1 MRHQPILVL
10 EDEILIAIDIEASLA
25 SGGYSNIKLFH
36 SCADANGWLT
46 NNTPSVAILDLH
58 LGNGSCVAVAQTLSE
73 RSVPFI
79 ICSGIDQHDESVEDV
94 LRKGHWLGKPTEP
107 RMLLATVEAHLTA
120 AAPVN

>member
-10 EDEILIAIDIEASLA
+10 EDENLIAIDIEASLV
-25 SGGYSNIKLFH
+25 SGGYSNTKLFH

-58 LGNGSCVAVAQTLSE
+58 LGDGSCVAVAQTLSE